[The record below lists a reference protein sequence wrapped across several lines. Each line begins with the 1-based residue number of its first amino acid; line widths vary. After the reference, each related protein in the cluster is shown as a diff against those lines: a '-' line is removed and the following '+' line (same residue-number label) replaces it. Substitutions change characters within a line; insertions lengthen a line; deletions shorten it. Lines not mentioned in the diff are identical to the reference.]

1 MELENGFAPP
11 IEKKR
16 RLPQSAHH
24 NNLAAA
30 AGRPPIEKMEIDR
43 FLIGGKE
50 EQPDGYII
58 GSGEK
63 ANAQFFKR

>member
-11 IEKKR
+11 MEKKR
-16 RLPQSAHH
+16 RLPDHH
-24 NNLAAA
+24 HHKHLAAA
-30 AGRPPIEKMEIDR
+30 AGRPPPQKMEIDR
-43 FLIGGKE
+43 FLIGGRE
-50 EQPDGYII
+50 EQPDGYIK